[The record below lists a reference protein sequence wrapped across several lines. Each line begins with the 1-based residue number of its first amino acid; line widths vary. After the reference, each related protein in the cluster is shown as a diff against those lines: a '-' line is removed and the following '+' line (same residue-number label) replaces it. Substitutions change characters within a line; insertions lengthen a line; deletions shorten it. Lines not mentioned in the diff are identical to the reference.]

1 MALWRNAASPGLSN
15 AWDRA
20 SPRERLLLA
29 LAGIVVA
36 LGAGW
41 AWIWQPLQSD
51 VARLSRD
58 LPLARQVLAAA
69 RAQADD
75 LVALQ
80 RTPGAARSGDPRAA
94 VERALAEHSL
104 RPAVTSLD
112 VQEGRVRLTF
122 AEVRFDA
129 LPAIIETLGRADGL
143 RVLEAD
149 VTARVE
155 PGTVRA
161 ELTFVR

>member
-1 MALWRNAASPGLSN
+1 MALWLNAVSPGLSN

-20 SPRERLLLA
+20 SPRERRLLA

-51 VARLSRD
+51 IARLSRD
-58 LPLARQVLAAA
+58 LPLAQQVLAAA
-69 RAQADD
+69 RSQADD

-80 RTPGAARSGDPRAA
+80 RAPGTVRSGDPRAA
-94 VERALAEHSL
+94 VERVLAEHGL
-104 RPAVTSLD
+104 RPAVASLD

-122 AEVRFDA
+122 AAVRFDA
-129 LPAIIETLGRADGL
+129 LPVVIETLGRADGL
-143 RVLEAD
+143 RVVEAN

-161 ELTFVR
+161 EFTFVR